1 MSLLNNEQSNQD
13 LEKEI
18 SSLDNNDVT
27 FEGAS
32 EEDAIASKKDQDLV
46 NKNKEK
52 NEISQDANIVDIDAE
67 LSKEKAKANLKDGD
81 NKENLSADEEKP
93 MQPGVGKVSDLK
105 NRSGMAKAP
114 KPEKPLTSRPEA
126 PESRGLGAF
135 SLLPL
140 DEEAILYEDLP
151 RAIRKL
157 LYMLFAIGFVI
168 LGVWYFSTN
177 FLTGYMQEA
186 NKLQADIRTVNA
198 EKLKYQVTDADLRV
212 NYQYYQLVKNLLYNH
227 ITWQKF
233 FLFLETFTVPEVYY
247 TNFSVN
253 AVIDDN
259 ITFDVMAWDLESAL
273 KQYLVL
279 QKYTQ
284 DYTEMVEWRDLQLV
298 SNDEGDQQVRFSLSF
313 KLKDKVFRLKE
324 QKE

>member
-1 MSLLNNEQSNQD
+1 MSLLNNEQSNKD

-18 SSLDNNDVT
+18 SNLDNNDVT

-32 EEDAIASKKDQDLV
+32 EEDAIASKQQ
-46 NKNKEK
+46 EK
-52 NEISQDANIVDIDAE
+52 VADDNSSKSLSEDANIVDIDAE
-67 LSKEKAKANLKDGD
+67 LSKEKAKAGIKDID
-81 NKENLSADEEKP
+81 NKEALSPDEEKP

-114 KPEKPLTSRPEA
+114 KPEKPLTSKPEA
-126 PESRGLGAF
+126 PQSQGLGAF

-157 LYMLFAIGFVI
+157 LYMLFAIAFVI
-168 LGVWYFSTN
+168 LGAWYFSTN

-186 NKLQADIRTVNA
+186 NTLQSEIRTVNA